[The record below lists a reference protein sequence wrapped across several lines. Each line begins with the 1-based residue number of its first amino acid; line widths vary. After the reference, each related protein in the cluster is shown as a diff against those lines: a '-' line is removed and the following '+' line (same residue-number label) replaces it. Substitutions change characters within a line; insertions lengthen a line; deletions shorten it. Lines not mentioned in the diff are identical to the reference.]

1 MNVLDRRASGA
12 REDRCKIGALC
23 WCKSSHQIYPI
34 ENPGGFV
41 YSAALP
47 RARFFRE
54 ECRAAFILL
63 TKGGGID
70 SHFLEMLGQARK
82 LYTTMPL

>member
-1 MNVLDRRASGA
+1 MVRVHPPDLF
-12 REDRCKIGALC
+12 KT
-23 WCKSSHQIYPI
+23 YPI
-34 ENPGGFV
+34 ETLAASV